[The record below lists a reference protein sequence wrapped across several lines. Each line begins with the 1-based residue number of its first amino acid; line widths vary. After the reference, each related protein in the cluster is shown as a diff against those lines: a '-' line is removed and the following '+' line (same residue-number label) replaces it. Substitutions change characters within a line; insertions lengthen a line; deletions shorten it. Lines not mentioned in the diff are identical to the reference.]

1 MAKIGTS
8 KRGKLN
14 DKIHA
19 EMRRIALKRHPYCV
33 VCGRS
38 DGILQGGHL
47 IPKANSTAV
56 RYDLMNVFTQCS
68 GCNSL
73 HRLGKVAFIKKK
85 LVDSTWV
92 TLPMS
97 THIAL
102 YPKEPVYS
110 GYYIIE
116 IWDLEDEAG
125 NVLDPNPTRIKVKY
139 EPIYLKV
146 E

>member
-1 MAKIGTS
+1 MKIITT
-8 KRGKLN
+8 L
-14 DKIHA
+14 I
-19 EMRRIALKRHPYCV
+19 IFIV
-33 VCGRS
+33 
-38 DGILQGGHL
+38 GILQSCTFFDPSIQAPIGKPQTFVL
-47 IPKANSTAV
+47 EFSEAMDTQTALDSSNYTV
-56 RYDLMNVFTQCS
+56 IS
-68 GCNSL
+68 SL
-73 HRLGKVAFIKKK
+73 GDTIKIGKVAFIKKK